1 VQVTEPTADSLIQLR
16 YCAVGT
22 VTTTHIIVLA
32 VIVAVGVGLRL
43 WLRRGRW

>member
-1 VQVTEPTADSLIQLR
+1 MISDPTMTDSLIQLR

-22 VTTTHIIVLA
+22 VTTTHVIILLA
-32 VIVAVGVGLRL
+32 VIAAGVGLRL

>member
-1 VQVTEPTADSLIQLR
+1 MSLEPTADSLIALR

-22 VTTTHIIVLA
+22 ITTQHIIVLA
-32 VIVAVGVGLRL
+32 VIVAVGVALRL